1 MHDAKIKGTP
11 MALQWKWI
19 SFQPLVLP
27 RGSHQYPF
35 LICLFRDS
43 LCYTGIYIQ
52 IAHNT
57 CATLSYFT
65 SVLFKQ
71 LHQRSVFINR
81 YLARRTPRI
90 FHIIFTLTVAYEL
103 HQCLESLLVFRFMSF
118 HFLLNHFIGYKLQ
131 STETT
136 HSVCIICLYFLFQ
149 AVAWLSLSPGTV
161 GG

>member
-1 MHDAKIKGTP
+1 MQKLKEH
-11 MALQWKWI
+11 QWLSNENESPSSPWFSPEAVTNTRFSYVFSEI
-19 SFQPLVLP
+19 V
-27 RGSHQYPF
+27 YV
-35 LICLFRDS
+35 
-43 LCYTGIYIQ
+43 YTGIYIQ

-149 AVAWLSLSPGTV
+149 AVA
-161 GG
+161 